1 MRRLASR
8 RSQALCGRCQ
18 RLCDPRRNVHRVALQ
33 TLAISS
39 DFTGAKAYVSRAPR
53 TELHRRPAASS
64 RSHRYSPLP
73 STASR
78 HRRRVVLLACQRR
91 VTRRARRLALA
102 AFQLGSSSGF
112 WSKKVRA
119 QSVKAVENGEPVL
132 PRRTLFWILARSA
145 EGPRHAPF
153 PTRFKP
159 EPAGLR
165 PD

>member
-1 MRRLASR
+1 MSFTIFHCTLLALQRLLLLEQACQRHAVTDRAFGHGASMRRLASR

-18 RLCDPRRNVHRVALQ
+18 RLCDPRHNVHRVALQ

-39 DFTGAKAYVSRAPR
+39 DFTGAIAYVGRAPR
-53 TELHRRPAASS
+53 TALHRRPAASS

-112 WSKKVRA
+112 WSKK
-119 QSVKAVENGEPVL
+119 SPSSIG
-132 PRRTLFWILARSA
+132 
-145 EGPRHAPF
+145 
-153 PTRFKP
+153 
-159 EPAGLR
+159 
-165 PD
+165 